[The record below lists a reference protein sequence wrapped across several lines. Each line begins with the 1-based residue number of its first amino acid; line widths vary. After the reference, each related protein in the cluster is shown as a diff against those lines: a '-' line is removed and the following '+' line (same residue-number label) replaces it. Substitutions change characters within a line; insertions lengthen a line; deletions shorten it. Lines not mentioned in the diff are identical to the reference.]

1 MTIREILRTG
11 QLQTNVDKIQQY
23 SAINIGFLI
32 NDGKEDETQLDVSHN
47 ILTKA
52 GLDELEALFNSMTD
66 EFNTRKDKVLYCVVV
81 ASASSYAELE
91 LMGY

>member
-23 SAINIGFLI
+23 SAINIGFLT

>member
-1 MTIREILRTG
+1 MTIRQILRKG
-11 QLQTNVDKIQQY
+11 QLQTNVDKIQRY
-23 SAINIGFLI
+23 SAINIGFLT

-52 GLDELEALFNSMTD
+52 GLDELEALFNSMTE